1 VTPAELIKHLEAAN
15 EGSRQLDA
23 LIREGV
29 LDGAGRDDPCGWGSE
44 PLGPGAVAELEA
56 PSCAQRYTTSID
68 AALTLVPQGW
78 IWQVRVLYRGGR
90 PTPINRAVVANDRTG
105 MVLAGEYC
113 EAEAS
118 TPALALCIA
127 ALRAHAAKRLGAGE
141 R

>member
-1 VTPAELIKHLEAAN
+1 VTPVELIKHLEAAK

-23 LIREGV
+23 LICESG
-29 LDGAGRDDPCGWGSE
+29 LEIAGRDDPCGWGPDPS
-44 PLGPGAVAELEA
+44 GRDAVAELEA
-56 PSCAQRYTTSID
+56 PSRVQHYTTSID

-78 IWQVRVLYRGGR
+78 IWQVRVLYRGLPR
-90 PTPINRAVVANDRTG
+90 PTNRAVVANDRTG
-105 MVLAGEYC
+105 MVLTGEYC

-127 ALRAHAAKRLGAGE
+127 ALRAHAAERLGAGK